1 MIGDLHPYVR
11 AFFTDSIELEG
22 ANWFNDMTATFQQR
36 HGYDLLPWLP
46 FILFKVGEMGNA
58 VSGHY
63 GSKFAPAF
71 QQNVETVQ
79 YDFQTFRREVFNE
92 SFVAT
97 FAAWCTRLGVKSRM
111 QAYGSECT

>member
-1 MIGDLHPYVR
+1 VKLTGYMAVINGAPGANGPVLNHLDKAAVKRYLKRLADALTAKIGDLHPYVR

-22 ANWFNDMTATFQQR
+22 ANWFSGMAAAFQQR

-63 GSKFAPAF
+63 AAPRSL
-71 QQNVETVQ
+71 Q
-79 YDFQTFRREVFNE
+79 
-92 SFVAT
+92 
-97 FAAWCTRLGVKSRM
+97 
-111 QAYGSECT
+111 